1 MKYIVIVPDGMWD
14 QPIEE
19 LGQKTPLEV
28 SHRTNMDYMAKNG
41 MTGLIKTI
49 PDNFKPG
56 SEIGNLSL
64 MGYKP
69 EDHFTG
75 RAPLEAAN
83 LGIELAEDE
92 IAFRCNLVTIVGSP
106 QGGLSGQRETNGG
119 KMADYS
125 AGHISTLEAAQLIT
139 TLNEKIAEPDIKFYP
154 GQSYRHLL
162 VIKSRNVAELMKVQC
177 MPPHDII
184 NQDIKKHVPNGS
196 MATTLLKF
204 MEKANRILAE
214 HPINNVRVDLKENP
228 ASHIWLWGQGTK
240 PNLPSFKDKFG
251 VEGGIISAVDL
262 INGIGRLAGL
272 EVIKVPGI
280 TGYYDTNYLGK
291 GEYAIEC
298 LRKKDFVFVHIEGPD
313 EAGHNGDYKAKI
325 HCIEHIDREIIGP
338 ILRHFEKVTDMRIVV
353 LPDHPTPVKLRTH
366 TRDNVGFVML
376 GKGITPDESTEYTET
391 SCKNRGLKFNNGEEF
406 MEYFMRKNL

>member
-19 LGQKTPLEV
+19 LGKKTPLES
-28 SHRTNMDYMAKNG
+28 SHRTHMDHLAKNG
-41 MTGLIKTI
+41 ITGLIKTI
-49 PDNFKPG
+49 PDQFHPG

-69 EDHFTG
+69 EEHFTG

-92 IAFRCNLVTIVGSP
+92 IAFRCNLVTIV
-106 QGGLSGQRETNGG
+106 NG

-125 AGHISTLEAAQLIT
+125 AGHILTPEAGELIAA
-139 TLNEKIAEPDIKFYP
+139 LNDKIGEPDIKFYP

-162 VIKSRNVAELMKVQC
+162 VIKARNVAELMKVKC
-177 MPPHDII
+177 VPPHDII
-184 NQDIKKHVPNGS
+184 NQDVKKYMPSGS
-196 MATTLLKF
+196 AATAILKF

-240 PNLPSFKDKFG
+240 PHLPLFKNKFG

-280 TGYYDTNYLGK
+280 TGYYDTNYAGK
-291 GEYAIEC
+291 GQHAIEC
-298 LRKKDFVFVHIEGPD
+298 LKKKDFVFVHIEGPD

-325 HCIEHIDREIIGP
+325 SCIEHIDREIIGP
-338 ILRHFEKVTDMRIVV
+338 ILNHFDKVTDMRIVV

-366 TRDNVGFVML
+366 TRDNVGFVMY
-376 GKGITPDESTEYTET
+376 GKNITPDGSEIYTES
-391 SCKNRGLKFNNGEEF
+391 SCKEKGLRFKNGEEF